1 MRQRE
6 MVVGGVI
13 QAVGGFVTDL
23 RQLGGGEMLSDA
35 GAHRAIERQAGAV
48 DHVRERDLLLR
59 RRHFDMGGVIVLQ
72 HRQLFGQIVAE
83 QLRPGHGGAVAA
95 GMGEAAEG
103 AGFARAGLLPVPADA
118 QFGIHEQPG
127 GARLRIRQRAV
138 ADKVADR
145 LTQRVYR
152 GVIQGFQ
159 LIECLI
165 GAEAAARWGIA
176 HTFSLDVPALWRG
189 CGVLPSQVSRRRA

>member
-59 RRHFDMGGVIVLQ
+59 RRYFDMGGVIVSS
-72 HRQLFGQIVAE
+72 IANCS
-83 QLRPGHGGAVAA
+83 
-95 GMGEAAEG
+95 
-103 AGFARAGLLPVPADA
+103 AR
-118 QFGIHEQPG
+118 
-127 GARLRIRQRAV
+127 
-138 ADKVADR
+138 
-145 LTQRVYR
+145 
-152 GVIQGFQ
+152 
-159 LIECLI
+159 
-165 GAEAAARWGIA
+165 
-176 HTFSLDVPALWRG
+176 
-189 CGVLPSQVSRRRA
+189 